1 MVPLPL
7 QASLP
12 RKAMQMGN
20 VPPTTLTA
28 HRQPHKPG
36 APRGFPNVMPE
47 ISRPVHHSRGHS
59 GSGWMGENPG
69 WGGCSLIAQPSTRP
83 ASPSTAISLEP
94 LWLVPWGKASWAE
107 LCTGVRAVFIS
118 LQDLGQALG
127 EQPGA
132 STRGKEKCHL

>member
-69 WGGCSLIAQPSTRP
+69 WGGVLPDCAAQH
-83 ASPSTAISLEP
+83 
-94 LWLVPWGKASWAE
+94 KAS
-107 LCTGVRAVFIS
+107 LSIHSHF
-118 LQDLGQALG
+118 
-127 EQPGA
+127 P
-132 STRGKEKCHL
+132 